1 MFFQS
6 WQKITFFWGLF
17 WSFLYSLILSNIP
30 LVNKLDLYFYDA
42 LAQRFPHQKIS
53 SEIVLLKIK
62 EKDLREKG
70 FLNESVIY
78 ANLVTQILEK
88 KASVVILNLLPN
100 WVDNSEY
107 TEISQPIKSL
117 INNYPGQLVIVTQ
130 TKKIETYQ
138 KPEIKIYYNLIPFD
152 SDGNPQIEP
161 ETILGFFEY
170 EIEAKKPISLKS
182 SGRKV
187 SLLGDFIPSDDLT
200 ETKSFQSFALL
211 GLNKYYQQQNYTNK
225 QLPKINQLQVNFLDH
240 QLEFSHINSENGKIF
255 NSNNLTNKIVLVGYQ
270 NLDKEDSRLIKSP
283 GNYEITDLD
292 FQANII
298 NNLIQNN
305 YYYHVPDFLIVTITI
320 IGVILVIIFLIKFEV
335 SSNYKLSN
343 KSYFLSLLLIFFYT
357 ILVII
362 NWNLRLILPLAA
374 PIIIWLLTATSL
386 KLYLFFGLQKY
397 LIQQQQAELYRLQS
411 IERKAIISYS
421 QKLLHRI
428 AVSIHDGPLQQLKTI
443 MDNLELIQ
451 MRQPNLDE
459 LDQVLDQLE
468 SLGKEIRINLDSS
481 NKLSFEITPEL
492 REGLDKGI
500 KRKLTQ
506 LIKNKQLILQVNTNI
521 HRLEESELNSFWLES
536 REDIFH
542 FFCEAINNVIKHAQP
557 PNGNASYL
565 IVNLS
570 QKQTQAKLEIIN
582 NGAEITTDNNPRIK
596 GGYGTKLISAIASE
610 LPQGSYQIE
619 SSNNI
624 YSVSLTWTMNFSP
637 RDNF

>member
-1 MFFQS
+1 VFFQS

-42 LAQRFPHQKIS
+42 LFRRFPHQKVS
-53 SEIVLLKIK
+53 PEIVLLKIK

-117 INNYPGQLVIVTQ
+117 INNHYNQLVIVTQ

-152 SDGNPQIEP
+152 SDGNPRIEP

-182 SGRKV
+182 SARKV
-187 SLLGDFIPSDDLT
+187 SLLADFIPSDDLT
-200 ETKSFQSFALL
+200 ETKTFRSFALL
-211 GLNKYYQQQNYTNK
+211 GLYKYYQQQNHPNK
-225 QLPKINQLQVNFLDH
+225 RLPKINQLQVNFLDH
-240 QLEFSHINSENGKIF
+240 QLEFPHINIKNGTIV
-255 NSNNLTNKIVLVGYQ
+255 NANNLTNKIVLVGYQ
-270 NLDKEDSRLIKSP
+270 DLDKEHSRLIKSP
-283 GNYEITDLD
+283 GNYEISDLD
-292 FQANII
+292 FQANIL

-305 YYYHVPDFLIVTITI
+305 CYYDVPYFVIVTITI
-320 IGVILVIIFLIKFEV
+320 MGVILIII
-335 SSNYKLSN
+335 LSIQVDTFSTYQLTN
-343 KSYFLSLLLIFFYT
+343 KSYFLSLLLIFFYI

-362 NWNLRLILPLAA
+362 NWKLRLILPLVA

-397 LIQQQQAELYRLQS
+397 LIQQQQSELYRLQS

-451 MRQPNLDE
+451 IRQPNLEE
-459 LDQVLDQLE
+459 LDHILDQLE
-468 SLGKEIRINLDSS
+468 NLGKEIRINLDSS
-481 NKLSFEITPEL
+481 NKLSFAITPEL
-492 REGLDKGI
+492 REGLDQGI

-506 LIKNKQLILQVNTNI
+506 LMKNKQLILQVNTNI
-521 HRLEESELNSFWLES
+521 NRLEESELNSFWLES

-542 FFCEAINNVIKHAQP
+542 LFCEAINNVIKHAQP
-557 PNGNASYL
+557 PNGNATYL

-570 QKQTQAKLEIIN
+570 QKQAQAKLEIIN
-582 NGAEITTDNNPRIK
+582 DGAKIAPENKSRIK
-596 GGYGTKLISAIASE
+596 GGYGTKLISIIASE
-610 LPQGSYQIE
+610 LPQGSYKIE

-624 YSVSLTWTMNFSP
+624 YSVTLTWTMNFSP
-637 RDNF
+637 RDNY